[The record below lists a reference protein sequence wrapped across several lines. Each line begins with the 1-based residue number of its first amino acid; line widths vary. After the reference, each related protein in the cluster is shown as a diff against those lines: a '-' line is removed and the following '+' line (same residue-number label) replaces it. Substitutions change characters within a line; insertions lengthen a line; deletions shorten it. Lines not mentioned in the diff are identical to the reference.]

1 MISKLKRKFKSFFN
15 KTKKWAPYHKWNSRD
30 LRQKRVC
37 ENWSVLMLAEYY
49 NINEYSM
56 REVLDFYN
64 IK

>member
-1 MISKLKRKFKSFFN
+1 MISKLKMKFKSLF
-15 KTKKWAPYHKWNSRD
+15 KPTKKWAPYHTWNSRE

-37 ENWSVLMLAEYY
+37 EKWSVLMLSEYY
-49 NINEYSM
+49 NISEYFM